1 MIKKF
6 FAYILIFF
14 LVLPPTLFLKP
25 KNADAI
31 VPFVARQVVSYAVSA
46 GLGTFL
52 SNKFSVPLKPQK
64 GKLYNLVSNRWVGSA
79 AASIAANAAIWS
91 YLLYQDNTAT
101 KCQDVTISLGIY
113 NGRGTSWSSALDNFI
128 LDYHTKYPAGLSTF
142 SLGTKHT
149 YLNPSTN
156 STLISSY
163 DLVETSPTSTYV
175 QVSAATCLSYGTVTT
190 SAFDTAK
197 DDQLKDVLWLEN
209 NSPKFVEAVQK
220 ELLKNPDTP
229 LDGSQGLSLE
239 EVQSQSYTDSKG
251 VIHNI
256 TKDPTTGK
264 LLDNGVPLPDEMIII
279 DINGVVHRYTVDPVT
294 GNILDNTNPVGN
306 FAQWTDS
313 LGVVHTVTVD
323 PLTGKLKDNNETWNP
338 DTLTPTASNP
348 SGGTVTVDPY
358 TGQTVVDLP
367 PVDFQPL
374 LDAQATAI
382 NEQKKT
388 TDAVNKN
395 NDSLQDIYS
404 ALSDSQQKDQTD
416 RNSLNSQLSSIRSI
430 ESSKSYMGISG
441 FMTRVQNSPF
451 YISMSN
457 ALLVNGATGYPSWG
471 INQSIN
477 LVGQTFTIDAS
488 LNTQDY
494 AWMLDSMRV
503 VILLG
508 SGWFAFRRIFG

>member
-6 FAYILIFF
+6 VSYILIFF
-14 LVLPPTLFLKP
+14 LVLPPTLFLQP

-31 VPFVARQVVSYAVSA
+31 VPFIARQVVSYAVSA

-64 GKLYNLVSNRWVGSA
+64 GKLYNLVSNRWVGAA
-79 AASIAANAAIWS
+79 AASIAANVAIWS

-101 KCQDVTISLGIY
+101 KCQDVAINIGNY
-113 NGRGTSWSSALDNFI
+113 NGRGTSWVDALGSFS
-128 LDYHTKYPAGLSTF
+128 LDYQTKYPAGTSSF
-142 SLGTKHT
+142 ALGTKHT
-149 YLNPSTN
+149 YLNVSTN
-156 STLISSY
+156 TILVSDY
-163 DLVETSPTSTYV
+163 DIVETAPTYTYV
-175 QVSAATCLSYGTVTT
+175 HPHAAGCLSYGNVTT
-190 SAFDTAK
+190 SAFDTAR
-197 DDQLKDVLWLEN
+197 DEQLNDVLWLDN

-220 ELLKNPDTP
+220 EVLKNPDTP
-229 LDGSQGLSLE
+229 LDGTQGLTLE
-239 EVQSQSYTDSKG
+239 EVQSQTYTDANG
-251 VIHNI
+251 VTHNI

-294 GNILDNTNPVGN
+294 GDILDNTNPVGN

-313 LGVVHTVTVD
+313 QGVLHTVTVD

-338 DTLTPTASNP
+338 DTLPPTASNP

-367 PVDFQPL
+367 PIDLQPL

-382 NEQKKT
+382 TEQKKT

-395 NDSLQDIYS
+395 NDALKDIYS
-404 ALSDSQQKDQTD
+404 SLSDTQQKDKTD
-416 RNSLNSQLSSIRSI
+416 RDSLNSQLSSIRSI
-430 ESSKSYMGISG
+430 EASNSYMGISG

-451 YISMSN
+451 YSSMSN
-457 ALLVNGATGYPSWG
+457 ALLVNGATGYPSWSV
-471 INQSIN
+471 NQSIN
-477 LVGQTFTIDAS
+477 IVGQTFTIDAA